1 MKNYLIPL
9 LAGTLAFSSCTTY
22 SEWNRGTT
30 GAYIGSMFGSIIGEI
45 IGGHRGSD
53 VGALIGGAA
62 GAAIGVASARNNDSG
77 SRYSERQQKRHHNET
92 YSYDDDI
99 YYGNGNDYSYN
110 APESPSRYLEIKNVV
125 FADANSNRIL
135 EGGETAYV
143 TFEIANHSDRTIYN
157 VAPVITVDNRRIAIS
172 PTATIA
178 KIDAGRG
185 MRYKATICAQNNVR
199 SGMATFSIG
208 FAERGN
214 KLDPAKTFR
223 INVQR

>member
-9 LAGTLAFSSCTTY
+9 LAGTLAFGSCTTY

-30 GAYIGSMFGSIIGEI
+30 GAYVGSMFGSIIGDI
-45 IGGHRGSD
+45 IGGHYGSD

-62 GAAIGVASARNNDSG
+62 GAAIGVATAHDHNRDRDDS
-77 SRYSERQQKRHHNET
+77 YTNRHHKQKHET
-92 YSYDDDI
+92 H
-99 YYGNGNDYSYN
+99 YSYN

-143 TFEIANHSDRTIYN
+143 TFEIANHSDRPIYN

-185 MRYKATICAQNNVR
+185 MRYKATVCALNDVR